1 MNTQGTGRLHLQ
13 VDLTSL
19 EEDIT
24 NKKWSAGSV
33 HPFDRMVTRNQGS
46 PYLDVSYMLCR
57 R

>member
-46 PYLDVSYMLCR
+46 PYLDVSYMLCSS
-57 R
+57 